1 MKKKY
6 VFWWALAAILF
17 YWSIT
22 NAYYYGIRYLGTMFW
37 VIVCIY
43 VGYRRWVEYHENQDD
58 RRMVREYLAAK
69 TAEAN
74 KNIKDKESDGSA
86 EDA

>member
-1 MKKKY
+1 
-6 VFWWALAAILF
+6 
-17 YWSIT
+17 
-22 NAYYYGIRYLGTMFW
+22 MFW

-74 KNIKDKESDGSA
+74 KNIEDKDSDGSA